1 MKLGLGDSEQLRKD
15 EEITG
20 VFEAERRLIMI
31 AKAFGMLLD
40 YWLGESTPSVN
51 MERPYRVRFGADVAV
66 AQGQITELPKT
77 RVRVNSPRSGL
88 S

>member
-20 VFEAERRLIMI
+20 VFEAERRSIMI

-40 YWLGESTPSVN
+40 YWFGESV
-51 MERPYRVRFGADVAV
+51 E
-66 AQGQITELPKT
+66 
-77 RVRVNSPRSGL
+77 
-88 S
+88 